1 MNMAGYVIENMMSG
15 LVKTFHWHDIEK
27 ISKDPGAFLLD
38 TRNPM
43 EYLAGTIPGFVNI
56 PLDSLRDRLDE
67 IPKDKTI
74 YVTCQIGLRGYIAA
88 RILMQN
94 GYDVYNLSGG
104 YRLYQTIFG

>member
-1 MNMAGYVIENMMSG
+1 
-15 LVKTFHWHDIEK
+15 
-27 ISKDPGAFLLD
+27 
-38 TRNPM
+38 M
-43 EYLAGTIPGFVNI
+43 EYAAGTIPGFVNI

-88 RILMQN
+88 RILMQK
-94 GYDVYNLSGG
+94 GYTVRNLSGG

>member
-1 MNMAGYVIENMMSG
+1 MALAHNGNLSNAVE
-15 LVKTFHWHDIEK
+15 L
-27 ISKDPGAFLLD
+27 
-38 TRNPM
+38 RN
-43 EYLAGTIPGFVNI
+43 
-56 PLDSLRDRLDE
+56 RLDE